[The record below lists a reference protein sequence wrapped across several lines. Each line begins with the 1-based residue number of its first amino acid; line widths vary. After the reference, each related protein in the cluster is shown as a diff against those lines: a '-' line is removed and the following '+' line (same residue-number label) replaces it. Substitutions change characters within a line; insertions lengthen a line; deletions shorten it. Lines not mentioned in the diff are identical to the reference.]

1 MLPTYGERMSMILF
15 GTLSFYYLASGIL
28 VFLDKQRI
36 GRIMRLI
43 YLFGLWSVSITVMA
57 VMART
62 LLLQM
67 DKQLLIISVSSGV
80 GLMAY
85 LFLYY
90 RKLEADD
97 KATLL
102 IWIKP
107 LVLRSILALCIAI
120 AFFISSNYGIY
131 SLFGTHKNDPVYT
144 EKAVNAYENP
154 DDTAAVNDLNRYDA
168 LLDEKEEKPADIR
181 QTSICLLPNE
191 HH

>member
-1 MLPTYGERMSMILF
+1 MVLLKPLLPTYGERMSMILF

-85 LFLYY
+85 LLLYY
-90 RKLEADD
+90 RKLEGDD

-102 IWIKP
+102 LWVKP
-107 LVLRSILALCIAI
+107 LVLRSILALCVAI
-120 AFFISSNYGIY
+120 AFLISSNYGIY
-131 SLFGTHKNDPVYT
+131 SLFGTHKNDAVYT
-144 EKAVNAYENP
+144 EKVVKAYENP
-154 DDTAAVNDLNRYDA
+154 DDTAAVNDLDRYDK
-168 LLDEKEEKPADIR
+168 LLDKKDATDDAK
-181 QTSICLLPNE
+181 
-191 HH
+191 

>member
-1 MLPTYGERMSMILF
+1 
-15 GTLSFYYLASGIL
+15 
-28 VFLDKQRI
+28 
-36 GRIMRLI
+36 
-43 YLFGLWSVSITVMA
+43 MA

-107 LVLRSILALCIAI
+107 LSTCVQYWLYVLPL
-120 AFFISSNYGIY
+120 
-131 SLFGTHKNDPVYT
+131 LFN
-144 EKAVNAYENP
+144 
-154 DDTAAVNDLNRYDA
+154 
-168 LLDEKEEKPADIR
+168 
-181 QTSICLLPNE
+181 
-191 HH
+191 

>member
-90 RKLEADD
+90 RKE
-97 KATLL
+97 
-102 IWIKP
+102 
-107 LVLRSILALCIAI
+107 VCE
-120 AFFISSNYGIY
+120 F
-131 SLFGTHKNDPVYT
+131 
-144 EKAVNAYENP
+144 
-154 DDTAAVNDLNRYDA
+154 
-168 LLDEKEEKPADIR
+168 
-181 QTSICLLPNE
+181 
-191 HH
+191 

>member
-1 MLPTYGERMSMILF
+1 
-15 GTLSFYYLASGIL
+15 
-28 VFLDKQRI
+28 
-36 GRIMRLI
+36 
-43 YLFGLWSVSITVMA
+43 
-57 VMART
+57 
-62 LLLQM
+62 
-67 DKQLLIISVSSGV
+67 
-80 GLMAY
+80 MAY

-168 LLDEKEEKPADIR
+168 LLDEKEEKPA
-181 QTSICLLPNE
+181 E
-191 HH
+191 